1 MADYEAYEASQ
12 EDIDKVVAYL
22 ETVDPKY
29 ATPQHAIE
37 FLKKYQTIFHNLS
50 GVLTDEEMQKLYDE
64 FASEQSNSNN

>member
-1 MADYEAYEASQ
+1 MTDYETYEASQ

-22 ETVDPKY
+22 ETIDPKY
-29 ATPQHAIE
+29 ATLQHAIE

-64 FASEQSNSNN
+64 FSSEQSESKN